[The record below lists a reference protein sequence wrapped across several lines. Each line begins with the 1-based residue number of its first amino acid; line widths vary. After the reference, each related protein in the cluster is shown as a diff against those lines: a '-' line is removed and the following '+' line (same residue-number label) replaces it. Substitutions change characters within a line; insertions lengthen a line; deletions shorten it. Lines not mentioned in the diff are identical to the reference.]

1 MSYCGAHTP
10 QLERLESLSSKGII
24 KCGEKKKIRK
34 RLCLPLAPSV
44 APICA
49 PASPDREGAGRDR
62 RSCVPCAV
70 HHTLCSTQL
79 TQLTVW
85 SSSAHCAQS
94 CVLLYSSGK
103 VSVVCRGVT
112 LAPTAHPTAN
122 VVSQGKA
129 PSLPKSVQIWLIGR
143 DISQNSKNS
152 SLNPRPFFIWMLLV
166 ASNRKN
172 IYSMG
177 MYLLCRS
184 PVKSESFEVRICQF
198 QCGHELAVS
207 ASVTLNQ
214 SE

>member
-1 MSYCGAHTP
+1 MPYSPARKARIYV
-10 QLERLESLSSKGII
+10 GIP

-85 SSSAHCAQS
+85 SSSAHCAQT

-152 SLNPRPFFIWMLLV
+152 SLNPWPFFIWMLLGKISILWECIYFAEHQSKV
-166 ASNRKN
+166 KALKLGFAS
-172 IYSMG
+172 S
-177 MYLLCRS
+177 
-184 PVKSESFEVRICQF
+184 
-198 QCGHELAVS
+198 
-207 ASVTLNQ
+207 SVDMSWQ
-214 SE
+214 

>member
-1 MSYCGAHTP
+1 MPIALQY
-10 QLERLESLSSKGII
+10 LSLQCIFCS
-24 KCGEKKKIRK
+24 
-34 RLCLPLAPSV
+34 LAEQEATV
-44 APICA
+44 LVKA
-49 PASPDREGAGRDR
+49 R
-62 RSCVPCAV
+62 CVQC
-70 HHTLCSTQL
+70 
-79 TQLTVW
+79 W
-85 SSSAHCAQS
+85 
-94 CVLLYSSGK
+94 
-103 VSVVCRGVT
+103 VT
-112 LAPTAHPTAN
+112 LAPTTSHPTAN

-177 MYLLCRS
+177 MYLLCRAL
-184 PVKSESFEVRICQF
+184 VKSESFEVRICQF

>member
-1 MSYCGAHTP
+1 MG
-10 QLERLESLSSKGII
+10 K
-24 KCGEKKKIRK
+24 RK
-34 RLCLPLAPSV
+34 RLGKDFASPLLPLWPQFV
-44 APICA
+44 PRL
-49 PASPDREGAGRDR
+49 PLTGKGREGTGGP
-62 RSCVPCAV
+62 VYHV
-70 HHTLCSTQL
+70 HPTLL

-85 SSSAHCAQS
+85 SSSAHCAHS

-177 MYLLCRS
+177 MYLLCRA